1 MEIDDDLD
9 EDEDDEEE
17 GGILV
22 EKSSKG
28 TASYAEQKRR
38 AATWAAENLKG
49 PSGKKEK
56 NKVCKQHLWQC
67 LCRCLVHSVNMKSFV
82 CGTDFFLFNQEKM
95 NLVPYMKLLIFTERT
110 RCSSSLSL
118 LCPHWRCLDY

>member
-1 MEIDDDLD
+1 MEIDEDLDD
-9 EDEDDEEE
+9 EDEEEQ

-49 PSGKKEK
+49 SSGKKEK
-56 NKVCKQHLWQC
+56 NKV
-67 LCRCLVHSVNMKSFV
+67 RFVNNIS
-82 CGTDFFLFNQEKM
+82 GN
-95 NLVPYMKLLIFTERT
+95 LLI
-110 RCSSSLSL
+110 
-118 LCPHWRCLDY
+118 DV